1 MGGLTADREYTIRLH
16 GDAHCRYGDSDERA
30 IASLVTAE
38 NVTFSI
44 GAQYLNEDEKLNQ
57 AVPAI
62 ADGSD
67 IGRQMPVQYD
77 ISKMRG
83 YLVSALPDWSGYRF
97 RLLDETVS
105 EIRFRIVWAYHA
117 LEYAEPADYAEVTRW
132 TIM

>member
-38 NVTFSI
+38 NVTLSI

-67 IGRQMPVQYD
+67 IGRQMPMQCD

-97 RLLDETVS
+97 RLLDETVP
-105 EIRFRIVWAYHA
+105 EIRFRIARAYHT